1 MKFEDA
7 MECKLMRKKTNVMR
21 ISRLPTTMQ
30 IVMHHKQLENVEYL
44 DYLGS
49 IRTMQATSVL

>member
-49 IRTMQATSVL
+49 IRMMQATSVL